1 MSDTLT
7 SGHSWLLTAPRAVL
21 RAGALHGELDVSR
34 PELGVSQLTIN
45 QRACTGKLF
54 GVLPCPQKDL
64 HPLPTDHE
72 DFSRLLPRQPA
83 DAYVRGGDLVVAYQ
97 PTESWPYATQIYWQI
112 ADEGYSPG
120 WLSSVSVL
128 VSLQTN
134 LLDTWPTMCID
145 THLEADDVVHVD
157 CEPPYENAI
166 HLLPAR
172 THAIRHASGV
182 CCILYRLAGMPIS
195 YAEMMRGSDIREVT
209 ISRDHGRLHHSRW
222 ELFAEFLEKGVIR
235 RARMLSIL
243 VPREHDIESARAA
256 CNALERRPLPL
267 TT

>member
-1 MSDTLT
+1 MVQKPSATLVAEIGNVT
-7 SGHSWLLTAPRAVL
+7 TR
-21 RAGALHGELDVSR
+21 VS
-34 PELGVSQLTIN
+34 LV
-45 QRACTGKLF
+45 
-54 GVLPCPQKDL
+54 
-64 HPLPTDHE
+64 
-72 DFSRLLPRQPA
+72 
-83 DAYVRGGDLVVAYQ
+83 DLV
-97 PTESWPYATQIYWQI
+97 
-112 ADEGYSPG
+112 DG
-120 WLSSVSVL
+120 
-128 VSLQTN
+128 
-134 LLDTWPTMCID
+134 
-145 THLEADDVVHVD
+145 EARLIGQAAVPSTT
-157 CEPPYENAI
+157 EPPYENAI

-172 THAIRHASGV
+172 TQAIRPASGV